1 MLFQSIN
8 KIKRSSVIMSMILIA
23 VGLAMVI
30 CPERY
35 IDTLVSSMGC
45 LALILAVVMIL
56 DYLNSKKVLMN
67 TVMLGCAMAI
77 GLMGLSVLVF
87 SDKILKLLGWLF
99 GVLLVLQGIELF
111 YNP

>member
-35 IDTLVSSMGC
+35 IDTLVSSMGY

-56 DYLNSKKVLMN
+56 LHWPGDFHGQKDAQEEIISHEK
-67 TVMLGCAMAI
+67 A
-77 GLMGLSVLVF
+77 
-87 SDKILKLLGWLF
+87 
-99 GVLLVLQGIELF
+99 Q
-111 YNP
+111 